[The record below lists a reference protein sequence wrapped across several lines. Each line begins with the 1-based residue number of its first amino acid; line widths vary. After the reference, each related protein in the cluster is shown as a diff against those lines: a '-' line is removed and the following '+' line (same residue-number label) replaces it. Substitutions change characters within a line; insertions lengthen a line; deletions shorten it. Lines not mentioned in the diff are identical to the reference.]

1 MTNYT
6 ETIQSLPS
14 EYPEQL
20 TGKNREAFL
29 DSGLTI
35 IVLDDDPTGTQT
47 IYDVPVLTIW
57 GEKEIEAELSANTSL
72 FFILTNSRSL
82 IPENANRLA
91 FEIGRN
97 IKNASEKTG
106 RKTLVI
112 SRGDSTLRGHY
123 PNEVDALGEGLG
135 IKNAPHI
142 LIPAFFEGG
151 RVTIDDVHYVR
162 DGENLIPAGKTP
174 FAQDSSFGY
183 RSSNLKDYVEEKTKG
198 RIKAS
203 QVVSISLNDL
213 REEGPEKVASV
224 LKELQNG
231 QVCIVNATAQSDLD
245 VFSAGFYNA
254 VKQGLKPV
262 LFRTAAS
269 IVPSLAGLPL
279 KLPLKRDQI
288 ETTGK
293 GGVVAVGSYVPM
305 TSKQLD
311 YLKQHLPVEYIE
323 IQAKKLLDESGFK
336 TETKRV
342 SAKINANLE
351 LDRIVVI
358 YTSREVIKGK
368 TADESLQIVNR
379 VSAGVVAAVRGI
391 KVRPR
396 FFIAKGGITSSDILT
411 KSFHVKKAK
420 VLGQIIPGVPVWQL
434 NDCKPFPALIYMP
447 FPGNLGGDDAICKA
461 ILKFI

>member
-1 MTNYT
+1 MKNYAD
-6 ETIQSLPS
+6 TIQSLPS
-14 EYPEQL
+14 EYPEKL
-20 TGKNREAFL
+20 TEKNREAFL

-47 IYDVPVLTIW
+47 IYDVPVLTTW
-57 GEKEIEAELSANTSL
+57 GEKEIETELQAGTPL

-82 IPENANRLA
+82 FAEAANRLA
-91 FEIGRN
+91 YEIGRN
-97 IKNASEKTG
+97 IRSASEKTG

-123 PNEVDALGEGLG
+123 PNEVDTLGEGLG
-135 IKNAPHI
+135 IKNAPQI
-142 LIPAFFEGG
+142 LIPAFFQGG
-151 RVTIDDVHYVR
+151 RITIDDVHYVR
-162 DGENLIPAGKTP
+162 DGENLIPTGETP

-203 QVVSISLNDL
+203 QVVSISLDEI
-213 REEGPEKVASV
+213 RKDGPEKIATTI
-224 LKELQNG
+224 KALQNS
-231 QVCIVNATAQSDLD
+231 QACIVNAATQSDLD
-245 VFSAGFYNA
+245 VFTAGFYSA
-254 VKQGLKPV
+254 TKKEFKPV

-269 IVPSLAGLPL
+269 IIPSLAGLPV
-279 KLPLKRDQI
+279 KLPMERDQI

-293 GGVVAVGSYVPM
+293 GGLVAVGSYVPM

-311 YLKQHLPVEYIE
+311 YLKKHLPVDYIE
-323 IQAKKLLDESGFK
+323 IQAKKLLDESDFN
-336 TETKRV
+336 TETNRV
-342 SAKINANLE
+342 SEKINANLKNN
-351 LDRIVVI
+351 RVVVM
-358 YTSREVIKGK
+358 YTSREIIKGK

-434 NDCKPFPALIYMP
+434 NDCKPFPGLIYMP
-447 FPGNLGGDDAICKA
+447 FPGNLGGDDAIYKA
-461 ILKFI
+461 IQKFI

>member
-1 MTNYT
+1 MKNYT

-20 TGKNREAFL
+20 TEKNRKAFL

-47 IYDVPVLTIW
+47 IYDVPVLTTW
-57 GEKEIEAELSANTSL
+57 GEKEIEAELNANTPL

-82 IPENANRLA
+82 IPEHANRLA

-123 PNEVDALGEGLG
+123 SNEVDALGEGLG

-142 LIPAFFEGG
+142 LIPAFFQGG

-203 QVVSISLNDL
+203 QVVSISLNNL

-231 QVCIVNATAQSDLD
+231 QVCIVNAVAQSDLD
-245 VFSAGFYNA
+245 VFTAGFYSA
-254 VKQGLKPV
+254 IKQGFKPV

-269 IVPSLAGLPL
+269 IVPSLAGLPV
-279 KLPLKRDQI
+279 KLPLERDQM

-311 YLKQHLPVEYIE
+311 YLKQHLPVDYIE
-323 IQAKKLLDESGFK
+323 IHAKKLLDESGFK

-379 VSAGVVAAVRGI
+379 VSEGVVAAVRGI

-420 VLGQIIPGVPVWQL
+420 VIGQIIPGVPVWQL
-434 NDCKPFPALIYMP
+434 NDCEPFPGLIYMP
-447 FPGNLGGDDAICKA
+447 FPGNLGGDDAIYKA
-461 ILKFI
+461 IQKFI